1 MALRIGLVAVA
12 IAEGGFMLA
21 DGVRNLLTGTYFGGG
36 ALGPWSGLVAAAGLD
51 PRHIGAVFALLG
63 LAWLVAVTGLLTR
76 APWGWW
82 ASLAVGVLTLWYM
95 PVGTVL
101 AVVWLG
107 LLVLFTRA
115 GSGAG

>member
-1 MALRIGLVAVA
+1 MLLRVGLLLVAV
-12 IAEGGFMLA
+12 AEGGFMLA

-51 PRHIGAVFALLG
+51 PHHFGVVFAVLG
-63 LAWLVAVTGLLTR
+63 LAWLVAVTGLLTG
-76 APWGWW
+76 ASWGWW
-82 ASLAVGVLTLWYM
+82 ASFAVGVLTLWYM

-115 GSGAG
+115 GSGAR

>member
-1 MALRIGLVAVA
+1 MLLRIGLVLVAAV
-12 IAEGGFMLA
+12 EGGFMLA

-36 ALGPWSGLVAAAGLD
+36 ALGPWSGLVAATGLD
-51 PRHIGAVFALLG
+51 PHHFGAVFVLLG
-63 LAWLVAVTGLLTR
+63 LGWFVAVTGLLTR

-82 ASLAVGVLTLWYM
+82 ASFTAGVLTLWYM

-115 GSGAG
+115 GSAAG

>member
-1 MALRIGLVAVA
+1 
-12 IAEGGFMLA
+12 
-21 DGVRNLLTGTYFGGG
+21 VRNLLTGTYFGGG
-36 ALGPWSGLVAAAGLD
+36 ALGPWSGIVAATGLD
-51 PRHIGAVFALLG
+51 PHHFGAVFVVLG
-63 LAWLVAVTGLLTR
+63 LAWLVALAGLL
-76 APWGWW
+76 AGASWGWW

>member
-1 MALRIGLVAVA
+1 VLLRVGLVLVA
-12 IAEGGFMLA
+12 IAQGGFMLA
-21 DGVRNLLTGTYFGGG
+21 DGVRNLLIGTYFGGG
-36 ALGPWSGLVAAAGLD
+36 ALGPWSSLVAATGLD
-51 PRHIGAVFALLG
+51 PRHFGAAFVLLG
-63 LAWLVAVTGLLTR
+63 LGWLVAVTGLLAGAR
-76 APWGWW
+76 WGWW
-82 ASLAVGVLTLWYM
+82 TSLAVGVLTLWYM

>member
-1 MALRIGLVAVA
+1 VPLRILLVIVAV
-12 IAEGGFMLA
+12 AEGGFMLA
-21 DGVRNLLTGTYFGGG
+21 DGVRNLLTGSYFGGG
-36 ALGPWSGLVAAAGLD
+36 ALGPWSGLVAAIGLD
-51 PRHIGAVFALLG
+51 PRHFGAVFLVLG
-63 LAWLVAVTGLLTR
+63 LAWLVAVIGLLTGV
-76 APWGWW
+76 PWGWW

>member
-1 MALRIGLVAVA
+1 MLLRIALVIVA

-21 DGVRNLLTGTYFGGG
+21 DGVRNLLTGSYFGGG
-36 ALGPWSGLVAAAGLD
+36 ALGPWSSLVAATGLD
-51 PRHIGAVFALLG
+51 PHHFGAVFVVLG
-63 LAWLVAVTGLLTR
+63 LIWLGALVGLLTG
-76 APWGWW
+76 ASWGWW

>member
-1 MALRIGLVAVA
+1 
-12 IAEGGFMLA
+12 MLA

-36 ALGPWSGLVAAAGLD
+36 ALGPWSGLVAATGLD
-51 PRHIGAVFALLG
+51 PHHFGAVFTLLG
-63 LAWLVAVTGLLTR
+63 LAWLVAVAGLLAR

-82 ASLAVGVLTLWYM
+82 ASVAIGVLTLWYT

-101 AVVWLG
+101 AVVWLV

-115 GSGAG
+115 ESAGG

>member
-1 MALRIGLVAVA
+1 MLLRVGLVLVAV
-12 IAEGGFMLA
+12 AEGGFMLA
-21 DGVRNLLTGTYFGGG
+21 DGLRNLLTGTYFGGG
-36 ALGPWSGLVAAAGLD
+36 ALGPWSGLVAATGLD
-51 PRHIGAVFALLG
+51 PHHFGAVFAVLG

-82 ASLAVGVLTLWYM
+82 GSLAVGVLTLWYM

-107 LLVLFTRA
+107 LLALFTRA
-115 GSGAG
+115 ESGGG